1 MINLGTDFKRFFM
14 KKILGI
20 CLVILLVQTKVF
32 SQTEDLF
39 QQKALFGF
47 KAGINLGKLQTKS
60 DQSNSSLSKSGFYI
74 GTFMEFVQTEKFSIQ
89 PEINYSSTPNEVD
102 DNIGYLHVPFLV
114 KYKIVDNISLY
125 AGPELQFLLSIS
137 NTDIKDKKYKKF
149 ILGVDFGADIEI
161 SENILLEGRYNLG
174 LSKFIDFGI
183 HTHKKFHFFQIG
195 LAYKFQN

>member
-20 CLVILLVQTKVF
+20 CLVILLVQTEVF

-47 KAGINLGKLQTKS
+47 KAGLNLGKLQTIS
-60 DQSNSSLSKSGFYI
+60 NDFNSSISKSGFYI
-74 GTFMEFVQTEKFSIQ
+74 GSFIEFVQTEKFSMQ
-89 PEINYSSTPNEVD
+89 PEINYSSTPYQVD
-102 DNIGYLHVPFLV
+102 DKVGYLHVPFLA

-137 NTDIKDKKYKKF
+137 NTDIKEKRYKKF
-149 ILGVDFGADIEI
+149 ILGVDVGADIEI
-161 SENILLEGRYNLG
+161 SENFLLEGRYNLG
-174 LSKFIDFGI
+174 LSKFDDIGI